1 MKRVIAL
8 LLLCSTLSSFSNPI
22 KGKVF
27 GNENNEKIILPGAA
41 VHWAGT
47 TNGTIVDENGL
58 FAIQPDQTTNLLI
71 FSFVGYQSDT
81 IQWGGADS
89 VNVVLE
95 KNQELEEVTV
105 IQRNKGTYISAINPI
120 YTQHING
127 AELHKAAC
135 CNLSESFV
143 TNPSVDV
150 SYNDAI
156 TGAKQI
162 KLLGLDGTYSQLQ
175 TENFPNLRGLATNY
189 GVTYN
194 HGPWL

>member
-1 MKRVIAL
+1 MKRVFVL
-8 LLLCSTLSSFSNPI
+8 LLIFSSAYAYPNPI
-22 KGKVF
+22 KGEVF
-27 GNENNEKIILPGAA
+27 K
-41 VHWAGT
+41 T
-47 TNGTIVDENGL
+47 
-58 FAIQPDQTTNLLI
+58 
-71 FSFVGYQSDT
+71 DT
-81 IQWGGADS
+81 IKWSGEEEVDA
-89 VNVVLE
+89 VLD
-95 KNQELEEVTV
+95 KNMEIEEVTV
-105 IQRNKGTYISAINPI
+105 VQKNKGAYISRINPI
-120 YTQHING
+120 HTTHING

-189 GVTYN
+189 GLTYIP
-194 HGPWL
+194 GPWLESIQVSKGAASVVNGYES